1 MVVIEILEEREG
13 EGERLIQ
20 ETELLHIVMGITR
33 IGGIITDSKEK
44 GTERDDRVG
53 ERVSTDVNVKDTL
66 AREDTVVDQTLEA
79 DHVLSHLEYDSV
91 CCPNHFV

>member
-20 ETELLHIVMGITR
+20 ETECLHIVMGMTR
-33 IGGIITDSKEK
+33 IGGIITDLTEK
-44 GTERDDRVG
+44 GTERDDQVG

-79 DHVLSHLEYDSV
+79 DHVPSHLEYDSV